1 MDDRKKL
8 SIISLLFFTLELA
21 LLELQ
26 ILLEKIHDTLLGY
39 VKEFSIWSS
48 FFSVALIISGG
59 LSVFLYCS
67 SKRKKNVKNDSTTEK
82 DSE

>member
-26 ILLEKIHDTLLGY
+26 IQLEKIYDTLLGY
-39 VKEFSIWSS
+39 AKEFSIWSS
-48 FFSVALIISGG
+48 FFSVALVISGG

>member
-26 ILLEKIHDTLLGY
+26 ILLEKIYDTLLGY
-39 VKEFSIWSS
+39 VNEFSIWSS
-48 FFSVALIISGG
+48 FFSVTLIISGG
-59 LSVFLYCS
+59 LSVFLYWS